1 MISVVI
7 PLYNKEKSIQATL
20 ESVLS
25 QEYRDFEVVVVD
37 DGSTDRSVEVVEGIK
52 DSRIRIIRKDN
63 GGVSSARNAGIIAA
77 KGEYVS
83 FLDGDDLWNHDY
95 LDTLSRLISDYPEA
109 CLYCLRYMSV
119 ENGRDINTSA
129 VVESHDGFR
138 GIIDD
143 VWCNYPSICTGCCC
157 SSKSDLLDVGLFDTR
172 MTHGEDIDMWWRLLL
187 KGKCAVDNTKVVAYY
202 VQEAEN
208 RAMHKVI
215 PFEKHIPFYIEK
227 YEKWRKENAD
237 FRKFCDR
244 ECLYRMFQYTLMP
257 QYKNDL
263 KRVLGQIDFSQQ
275 KLSMRLRFVFPRLY
289 RLHLR
294 NKYDEALYNCSGL

>member
-37 DGSTDRSVEVVEGIK
+37 DGSTDRSAEIVKKIE
-52 DSRIRIIRKDN
+52 DSRIRIIRKEN

-77 KGEYVS
+77 RGEYIA
-83 FLDGDDLWNHDY
+83 FLDGDDWWRTDY
-95 LDTLSRLISDYPEA
+95 LGTLVQLISDYPNA
-109 CLYCLRYMSV
+109 SLYCLRYKSI
-119 ENGRDINTSA
+119 EKECDISSIEA
-129 VVESHDGFR
+129 DELHSDFR
-138 GIIDD
+138 GLIDD
-143 VWCNYPSICTGCCC
+143 VWRNYPNIWTGCCC
-157 SSKSDLLDVGLFDTR
+157 SSKKKLIEVGLFDMR

-187 KGKCAVDNTKVVAYY
+187 NGKCVVDNTKIVAYY
-202 VQEAEN
+202 IQDAEN
-208 RAMHKVI
+208 RAMNKVI

-227 YEKWRKENAD
+227 YEKWRKENAG

-244 ECLYRMFQYTLMP
+244 EFLYRMFQYTLMP

-294 NKYDEALYNCSGL
+294 YRHG